1 MLVALGVATLTLQV
15 LPTVVLLARG
25 LAPESIGTLLR
36 PAAAEALRL
45 SLITTL
51 TSMSTV
57 VLLGTPLAYL
67 LARHDF
73 RGRRLLDALV
83 DLPLLLPPVIAGV
96 GLLLVF
102 GRRGLIGAPLAEMGV
117 NIAFTSWAVVMAQVF
132 VASPFFV
139 RALKSGFASVPG
151 ELAAAALMDGASRFR
166 LFVSVFFPLA
176 LPAFIEG
183 LVLAWARAL
192 AEFGATIVF
201 AGSLQGR
208 TRTLPLAVYAAL
220 ESDLNSAIALSALL
234 TVMSVTVFVVF
245 RAVVARRVER
255 AL

>member
-45 SLITTL
+45 SLIATL

-83 DLPLLLPPVIAGV
+83 DHRCCCRRSSPEWGCSWCSGGAG
-96 GLLLVF
+96 
-102 GRRGLIGAPLAEMGV
+102 
-117 NIAFTSWAVVMAQVF
+117 
-132 VASPFFV
+132 
-139 RALKSGFASVPG
+139 
-151 ELAAAALMDGASRFR
+151 
-166 LFVSVFFPLA
+166 
-176 LPAFIEG
+176 
-183 LVLAWARAL
+183 
-192 AEFGATIVF
+192 
-201 AGSLQGR
+201 
-208 TRTLPLAVYAAL
+208 
-220 ESDLNSAIALSALL
+220 
-234 TVMSVTVFVVF
+234 
-245 RAVVARRVER
+245 
-255 AL
+255 